1 MSKNYAHVCTYVA
14 TYILIRP
21 AERLIV
27 RLGGRGPL
35 ALVGEGR
42 ETNGTGGSREGDEQQ
57 QWVKDQPKNSVAFIR
72 IL

>member
-1 MSKNYAHVCTYVA
+1 MIILLGFALTGLEQKYTHACTYVA

-42 ETNGTGGSREGDEQQ
+42 ETNGTGGSKEGDEKQ
-57 QWVKDQPKNSVAFIR
+57 QWAKD
-72 IL
+72 